1 MAWKHTKRNAQR
13 YEDHRY
19 ENVKTY
25 IMPSPQHFAALVY
38 GRSSGSGICTISA
51 FPYIS
56 YSDIIDIAPP
66 LQRRDRAGFAPA
78 SLLPQCYLSTSKH
91 LFDLEW
97 WIYYNIEKK
106 VLSRGVTWNI
116 NFIST
121 RADRT
126 FDRVVRISTLWYNA
140 KCCRLFPAGRRWFG
154 GLNHFVCPFC
164 RSKCNRVYLQMAGQW
179 GLDSTA

>member
-1 MAWKHTKRNAQR
+1 MRNKHTKRNAQR

-38 GRSSGSGICTISA
+38 GRSSGSGIDAISA

-97 WIYYNIEKK
+97 MRLLQHRNEGNVK
-106 VLSRGVTWNI
+106 SRG
-116 NFIST
+116 NFFKDICQMESN
-121 RADRT
+121 
-126 FDRVVRISTLWYNA
+126 VWSSCMYQ
-140 KCCRLFPAGRRWFG
+140 
-154 GLNHFVCPFC
+154 HFVIAYYIC
-164 RSKCNRVYLQMAGQW
+164 KW
-179 GLDSTA
+179 LDSEEQTAQHSENPGAGTPGFSFLI